1 MAKSRSV
8 FIVEKDGSLCFKI
21 GWQEKSKRANELVGQ
36 FEFKDT
42 LEFVIGEKT
51 YSQPLAFW
59 FKNNN
64 DARFAMH
71 LDDFND
77 IVSKLTD
84 GFISGTFVTIKRGKY
99 CYIRWISG
107 EE

>member
-21 GWQEKSKRANELVGQ
+21 GWQEKRNRANELVRQ

-42 LEFVIGEKT
+42 LEFVEGGKV
-51 YSQPLAFW
+51 YCQPLAFW
-59 FKNNN
+59 FKNNTG
-64 DARFAMH
+64 ARFAMH
-71 LDDFND
+71 IDDFNN

-99 CYIRWISG
+99 CFVRWIS
-107 EE
+107 E